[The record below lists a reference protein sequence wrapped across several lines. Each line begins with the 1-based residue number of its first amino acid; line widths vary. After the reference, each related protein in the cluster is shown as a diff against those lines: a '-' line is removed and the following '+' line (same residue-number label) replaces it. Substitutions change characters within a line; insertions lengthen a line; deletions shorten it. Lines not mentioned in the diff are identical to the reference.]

1 MAAYI
6 EMPQK
11 RKMNCW
17 EERGL
22 EGLSCDQARRGKDSS
37 LSAAHAVGTVQVL
50 QLFRVLEHFY
60 NKRLEARRNEVD
72 LGSHHQHPEG
82 KGPGCCPQSQSWQ
95 EPWRP
100 AEALGRL
107 PTVVPGVPGLSA
119 DGGLA
124 PADPTAR
131 RDLGVFQTALSDH
144 GDPLPAVREHLPSE
158 ALCCA
163 QSTLRSGSTGL
174 QP

>member
-82 KGPGCCPQSQSWQ
+82 KGPECCPQSQSWQ

-107 PTVVPGVPGLSA
+107 PTAVTGVPGRR
-119 DGGLA
+119 A
-124 PADPTAR
+124 PASA
-131 RDLGVFQTALSDH
+131 QM
-144 GDPLPAVREHLPSE
+144 E
-158 ALCCA
+158 AWL
-163 QSTLRSGSTGL
+163 LRIPQQGGIWAFSRQRSQIMETPCQPSGSISPL
-174 QP
+174 RHCAAPRAP